1 MGIGDYL
8 IEIPPYFEC
17 LIGLLSCLIGISF
30 GASVI
35 GLIKT
40 RRQNQLST
48 ILWAVTATVLGFLF
62 GLVGAG
68 YMGYTYLRVF
78 YSLAFILFGLLNSL
92 VSGLLGTL
100 LHLSSEEITKPILH
114 LLLLLFATIVVIP
127 LFYFSRFKI
136 KVLPIT
142 SAVIGLFGGNFLLIH
157 SLLPQSSGKEDLILV
172 SPLPLLGILVSSVIA
187 ATLVVIIQPV
197 ENAQ

>member
-8 IEIPPYFEC
+8 LEIPQYFEC
-17 LIGLLSCLIGISF
+17 LIALLSCLIGISF

-40 RRQNQLST
+40 SRQNQLST
-48 ILWAVTATVLGFLF
+48 ILWAVAATVLGFLF

-78 YSLAFILFGLLNSL
+78 YSLAFILFGLLSSL
-92 VSGLLGTL
+92 ISGLLGSL

-114 LLLLLFATIVVIP
+114 LFLLIFATIVVIP
-127 LFYFSRFKI
+127 LFFFSRFKI
-136 KVLPIT
+136 KTLPIT
-142 SAVIGLFGGNFLLIH
+142 SVVIGVFGEPFCLYIRYWHKGLAMSI
-157 SLLPQSSGKEDLILV
+157 
-172 SPLPLLGILVSSVIA
+172 
-187 ATLVVIIQPV
+187 
-197 ENAQ
+197 